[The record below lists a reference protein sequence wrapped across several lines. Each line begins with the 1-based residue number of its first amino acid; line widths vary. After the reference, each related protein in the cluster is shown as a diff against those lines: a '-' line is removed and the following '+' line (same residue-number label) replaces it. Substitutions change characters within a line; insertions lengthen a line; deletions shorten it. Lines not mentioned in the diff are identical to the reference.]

1 MKSARRRRTPPDS
14 SAKPSRVEAP
24 VAVDRFPIVG
34 IGASA
39 GGLEAF
45 TRLLEHLPLDA
56 GLGVVL
62 VQHLDP
68 EHESALCQILSR
80 ATRLVVEEIVDGQRV
95 EPNRVHVIPR
105 DTTLSIVRGV
115 LRLQPR
121 ERARVPHRPIDTFF
135 EALAQDCGERA
146 IGVVLSGTGSDGTVG
161 LEAIKA
167 EGGFTFAQDSSAR
180 HESMPRS
187 AVAAGCVDL
196 VLSPAEIAKELARIA
211 SHPYVAPSGAVR
223 TGDAVANA
231 DDAGLRGELDRAEAT
246 AHDDEPTPLPSG
258 GHVPG
263 EPVLDRSAAPSSP
276 DSPEALPA
284 RGTASDTDDGYKR
297 ILALLHGH
305 SGVDFSLY
313 KSTTIRRRIARRM
326 ILTKHDTPLNY
337 AAYLRGNGKELDA
350 LYSDVLISVTS
361 FFRNPETFDVLQHT
375 VLPALLDIRS
385 GDPLRCWVLGC
396 STGQEAYSIAMA
408 FVEVA
413 ENAPHT
419 RRLQIFATD
428 LNESLLDK
436 ARHGLYARS
445 LEQDISPERLRR
457 FFREEEGGYRVVKSL
472 REMVVFARQ
481 NLIADPPF
489 SRMDMI
495 SCRNLLIY
503 LEPIL
508 QQKAMPT
515 FHYALKPTGF
525 LLLGASESI
534 GTFTDL
540 FEPLDKKHK
549 VYTRKPASTP
559 ALHLAETR
567 SRPADSAARAMLPMR
582 SVARYE
588 VPDEFRGSELTAQR
602 EADRVTVNQFAP
614 PGVLVD
620 AQLQILQFRGPTG
633 AFLEPPAG
641 KASFDVLK
649 MAREGLMLPLRAA
662 IEEARRDNKS
672 VRRDNVQIRQDG
684 STRTVTLDVVPL
696 KNLREPCFL
705 ILFDDSRS
713 PSRARSAS
721 AASSRTPVIGK
732 RQEPGRI
739 TELETE
745 LTETRDFLMS
755 VQEQHEAANEELQAA
770 NEEVQSANEELQSV
784 NEELET
790 SKEELESANEE
801 LITVNE
807 EMSHRNVEL
816 NRLNADLLNLQL
828 ATGLAIIL
836 VGRDLTVRRFSPQAQ
851 KQFDLLP
858 TDVGRPI
865 GHLRHQLVQDATN
878 QPVDLERL
886 AADVVGS
893 LTDLDQQVRD
903 ISGRWFSLR
912 IRPYLT
918 LDNRVDG
925 AALVWFDIDALKRT
939 ETGALAARDF
949 AENTIATVR
958 EPLLVVDRHF
968 RIESANSAFYRVFRL
983 TPAQSVGESL
993 LELRRWHWDVERVR
1007 GLLEDAFSGNAP
1019 VEDVAVAYTSEAGDL
1034 RQLQFTARRIMDPAG
1049 TRERILLVI
1058 EDATERVRAGEAM
1071 ARLAAIVTSS
1081 EDAIISKSLDGIIV
1095 TWNRAAERLFRYAE
1109 WEVIGKSASQLVP
1122 EDRRGEEPEI
1132 LGRIRQGEV
1141 IENFE
1146 TVRRRKDGST
1156 LPISLTM
1163 SPLLDAG
1170 NRVAGI
1176 SMIARDITDRKAGE
1190 EQLARQVAQF
1200 EALLNQSPFGVF
1212 LVDAD
1217 LRLRHMS
1224 VLARDMLPDVPAV
1237 PGSSLDVFDCLWPQF
1252 GREAVKQRFTETL
1265 AKGERYVASADMEAP
1280 PQKETVTFYDWQISR
1295 IAMSDGRNG
1304 VVCFFQDVSARIR
1317 SQRQIIE
1324 LLTALQYSDR
1334 LKDEF
1339 LAMLAHELRGPL
1351 APLGNM
1357 LEVMK
1362 RARGSADVLDTVHD
1376 SMQRQVRQLTR
1387 LVDDLLD
1394 INRIK
1399 RGQIELRRE
1408 RIDLGP
1414 VLRQAIATCQPI
1426 CERVGHAL
1434 TVSIPPEPLWVSGDP
1449 ARLAQVFGNL
1459 LNNACKYTA
1468 SPGRID
1474 LAVAIE
1480 GGEVVVTVQDNG
1492 IGIAAD
1498 MLSSIFD
1505 MFVQADDARE
1515 RAQGGLGLGLALARR
1530 LVELHEG
1537 TLHVRSEGPGR
1548 GAEFRV
1554 RLARLDLRATLPP
1567 PSEAAATTPTPPLR
1581 ILVVDD
1587 NHDSADTLAML
1598 LGMDGHELQVAYDG
1612 LEAIAAA
1619 EQFRPDVVLL
1629 DIGLPRMNG
1638 HDACRRIREQP
1649 WGRTMRL
1656 IALSGWTQEEDRR
1669 KSWDAGFNEHLAKP
1683 PSYPHLR
1690 QLLDAAAAA
1699 KNDHDREH
1707 PSVQDE

>member
-1 MKSARRRRTPPDS
+1 M
-14 SAKPSRVEAP
+14 
-24 VAVDRFPIVG
+24 DRFPIVG

-56 GLGVVL
+56 GLGIVL

-80 ATRLVVEEIVDGQRV
+80 VTRLAVEEIVDGQRV
-95 EPNRVHVIPR
+95 EPNRVYVIPR

-146 IGVVLSGTGSDGTVG
+146 IGVVLSGTGSDGTIG

-167 EGGFTFAQDSSAR
+167 EGGITFAQDSSAR
-180 HESMPRS
+180 HDSMPRS
-187 AVAAGCVDL
+187 AMAAGCVDL
-196 VLSPAEIAKELARIA
+196 MLSPAEIARELVRIA
-211 SHPYVAPSGAVR
+211 GHPYVALSPAGAGHA
-223 TGDAVANA
+223 GDAVAKA
-231 DDAGLRGELDRAEAT
+231 DEDGLRGELDRAEAT

-258 GHVPG
+258 GHVQE
-263 EPVLDRSAAPSSP
+263 EPALLDRSAAPSSP
-276 DSPEALPA
+276 DSPEALAAQGGAP
-284 RGTASDTDDGYKR
+284 DPDDGYKR
-297 ILALLHGH
+297 ILALLHSH

-361 FFRNPETFDVLQHT
+361 FFRNPETFDVLQQT

-385 GDPLRCWVLGC
+385 DDPLRCWVLGC

-436 ARHGLYARS
+436 ARHGVYARS

-457 FFREEEGGYRVVKSL
+457 FFVEEEGGYRVVKSL

-549 VYTRKPASTP
+549 VYTRKPVSTP
-559 ALHLAETR
+559 AVYLAATR
-567 SRPADSAARAMLPMR
+567 SRPADSGARAMLPMR

-588 VPDEFRGSELTAQR
+588 VSDEFRGSELTAQR

-662 IEEARRDNKS
+662 IEEARRDSKS

-705 ILFDDSRS
+705 ILFDDARG
-713 PSRARSAS
+713 PSRVRAT
-721 AASSRTPVIGK
+721 SSRTPVIGK

-770 NEEVQSANEELQSV
+770 NEEIQSSNEELQSV

-865 GHLRHQLVQDATN
+865 GHLRHHLVQDSTS
-878 QPVDLERL
+878 QPVDLEHL

-893 LTDLDQQVRD
+893 LTELDQQVRD
-903 ISGRWFSLR
+903 SSGRWFSLR
-912 IRPYLT
+912 VRPYLT

-993 LELRRWHWDVERVR
+993 LELRRWHWDAERVH
-1007 GLLEDAFSGNAP
+1007 GLLQDAFSGNAP
-1019 VEDVAVAYTSEAGDL
+1019 VEDVAVTYTTEAGDL

-1049 TRERILLVI
+1049 TRERVLLVI
-1058 EDATERVRAGEAM
+1058 DDVTERVRAGEAM
-1071 ARLAAIVTSS
+1071 AHLAAIVTSS

-1122 EDRRGEEPEI
+1122 EDRRSEEPEI

-1141 IENFE
+1141 IEHFE
-1146 TVRRRKDGST
+1146 TLRRRKDGST

-1163 SPLLDAG
+1163 SPLLDADS
-1170 NRVAGI
+1170 RVAGI
-1176 SMIARDITDRKAGE
+1176 SMVARDITDRKAGE

-1217 LRLRHMS
+1217 LRLQHMS
-1224 VLARDMLPDVPAV
+1224 GLARDMLTDVPAL
-1237 PGSSLDVFDCLWPQF
+1237 PGSGLDVFGCLWPQF
-1252 GREAVKQRFTETL
+1252 DREAVKQRFKETL
-1265 AKGERYVASADMEAP
+1265 ATGERYVAPADAEAHP
-1280 PQKETVTFYDWQISR
+1280 ERETSIFYDWQISR
-1295 IAMSDGRNG
+1295 IAMPDGRYG

-1324 LLTALQYSDR
+1324 LVTALQNGDR

-1357 LEVMK
+1357 LEVLK
-1362 RARGSADVLDTVHD
+1362 RARGNADVLDTVHD

-1408 RIDLGP
+1408 RIDLVP
-1414 VLRQAIATCQPI
+1414 VLRQAIATCQSV
-1426 CERVGHAL
+1426 CERAGHAL

-1459 LNNACKYTA
+1459 LNNACKYTVP
-1468 SPGRID
+1468 PGRID

-1537 TLHVRSEGPGR
+1537 SLHVHSEGPGR
-1548 GAEFRV
+1548 GSEFRV
-1554 RLARLDLRATLPP
+1554 RLARLDLRAPLPP
-1567 PSEAAATTPTPPLR
+1567 PSDAAAAATPTPPLR

-1612 LEAIAAA
+1612 LEAVVAAG
-1619 EQFRPDVVLL
+1619 QFRPDVVLL

-1638 HDACRRIREQP
+1638 HDVCRRIREQP

-1669 KSWDAGFNEHLAKP
+1669 KSWDAGFDEHLAKP

-1699 KNDHDREH
+1699 KHDHGRKD

>member
-1 MKSARRRRTPPDS
+1 MKNARRRRTPSDS
-14 SAKPSRVEAP
+14 SATPSQVEAP
-24 VAVDRFPIVG
+24 VAIDRFPIVG
-34 IGASA
+34 VGASA

-45 TRLLEHLPLDA
+45 TRLLEHLPLDV

-95 EPNRVHVIPR
+95 EPNRIHVIPR

-121 ERARVPHRPIDTFF
+121 ERTRVPHRPIDTFF

-167 EGGFTFAQDSSAR
+167 EGGITFAQDSSAR

-211 SHPYVAPSGAVR
+211 SHPYVALSGAGR
-223 TGDAVANA
+223 AGDAVAKT
-231 DDAGLRGELDRAEAT
+231 DGAGLRGELDRAEAT
-246 AHDDEPTPLPSG
+246 AHEDDPTPLPSG
-258 GHVPG
+258 GHVPD
-263 EPVLDRSAAPSSP
+263 EPALFDRNAAPSSP
-276 DSPEALPA
+276 DSPETLPA
-284 RGTASDTDDGYKR
+284 SGAASNADDGYKR
-297 ILALLHGH
+297 ILALLRSH

-361 FFRNPETFDVLQHT
+361 FFRNPETFDVLQHS

-385 GDPLRCWVLGC
+385 DDPLRCWVLGC

-457 FFREEEGGYRVVKSL
+457 FFVEEEGGYRVVKSL

-489 SRMDMI
+489 SRMDVI

-534 GTFTDL
+534 GSFTDL

-549 VYTRKPASTP
+549 IYTRKPAPTP
-559 ALHLAETR
+559 ALHLAATR

-588 VPDEFRGSELTAQR
+588 ASDEFRGSELTAQR

-662 IEEARRDNKS
+662 IEEARRDSKS

-713 PSRARSAS
+713 PWRARSAGE
-721 AASSRTPVIGK
+721 ASSRKPVIGK

-836 VGRDLTVRRFSPQAQ
+836 VGRDLAVRRFSPQAQ

-865 GHLRHQLVQDATN
+865 GHLRHHLVQDSTN

-893 LTDLDQQVRD
+893 LTELDQQVRD

-925 AALVWFDIDALKRT
+925 AALVWFDVDALKRT
-939 ETGALAARDF
+939 ETTALAARDF

-993 LELRRWHWDVERVR
+993 LELMRWHWDAERVR

-1019 VEDVAVAYTSEAGDL
+1019 VEDVAVAYTSETGDQ
-1034 RQLQFTARRIMDPAG
+1034 RQLQFTARRIMGPAG
-1049 TRERILLVI
+1049 TRERVLLVI
-1058 EDATERVRAGEAM
+1058 EDVTERVRAEEAM

-1109 WEVIGKSASQLVP
+1109 WEVIGKPASQLIP
-1122 EDRRGEEPEI
+1122 EDRRAEEPEI
-1132 LGRIRQGEV
+1132 LGRIRQGEI
-1141 IENFE
+1141 IEHFE

-1170 NRVAGI
+1170 NRVTGV
-1176 SMIARDITDRKAGE
+1176 SMVARDITDRKAGE

-1224 VLARDMLPDVPAV
+1224 ALARDMLADVPAL
-1237 PGSSLDVFDCLWPQF
+1237 PGSGLDVFDCLWPQF
-1252 GREAVKQRFTETL
+1252 AGEAVKQRFMETL
-1265 AKGERYVASADMEAP
+1265 ATGERYVASADVEAHP
-1280 PQKETVTFYDWQISR
+1280 ERETITFYDWQISR
-1295 IAMSDGRNG
+1295 IAMPDGRNG
-1304 VVCFFQDVSARIR
+1304 VVCFFQDVSARVR

-1324 LLTALQYSDR
+1324 LVTALQNGDR

-1362 RARGSADVLDTVHD
+1362 RARGNADMLDTVHD
-1376 SMQRQVRQLTR
+1376 SMQRQVGQLMR

-1408 RIDLGP
+1408 RIDLVP
-1414 VLRQAIATCQPI
+1414 VLRQAIAACQPI
-1426 CERVGHAL
+1426 CERAGHAL

-1474 LAVAIE
+1474 LAVGIE
-1480 GGEVVVTVQDNG
+1480 GGEVVVKVQDNG

-1530 LVELHEG
+1530 LVEC
-1537 TLHVRSEGPGR
+1537 TKAASTCAARDPAEGPSSACGWR
-1548 GAEFRV
+1548 GLNCAPRCC
-1554 RLARLDLRATLPP
+1554 RHRRRQRRRRQRRRCG
-1567 PSEAAATTPTPPLR
+1567 SWWSTTITTVPTR
-1581 ILVVDD
+1581 WRC
-1587 NHDSADTLAML
+1587 
-1598 LGMDGHELQVAYDG
+1598 
-1612 LEAIAAA
+1612 
-1619 EQFRPDVVLL
+1619 F
-1629 DIGLPRMNG
+1629 
-1638 HDACRRIREQP
+1638 
-1649 WGRTMRL
+1649 W
-1656 IALSGWTQEEDRR
+1656 GWTVMNCRWPMTAWR
-1669 KSWDAGFNEHLAKP
+1669 P
-1683 PSYPHLR
+1683 
-1690 QLLDAAAAA
+1690 
-1699 KNDHDREH
+1699 
-1707 PSVQDE
+1707 